1 MISGVL
7 DLAPLLT
14 ELRRDDYG
22 GTGLVSIHAA
32 TLDGRV
38 LAAYDDDAVHFAA
51 STVKLPLAMAAYR
64 LHERGVLD
72 LDAEVPVH
80 DEFDSQVAGQRFV
93 MDEGYDQD
101 PPTWAQVGGTCT
113 LRELVRRAIA
123 HSGNLA
129 TNLVLERVGVAA
141 VAELIAD
148 AGCSPA
154 TVMSRGIEDA
164 PAREAGLANEAT
176 ARDLSVLLAALGNGA
191 LLGVGPA
198 KELEAVLAQ
207 QTHRDGIP
215 AGLPPSTYV
224 ANKTGWIEDV
234 THDAALVRPAWAEP
248 FTLAVLT
255 TLGVATDEANR
266 RIARVARAVHGR
278 LEAAQ

>member
-1 MISGVL
+1 VL

-51 STVKLPLAMAAYR
+51 STIKLPLAMAAYR
-64 LHERGVLD
+64 LHDRGVLD

-80 DEFDSQVAGQRFV
+80 DDFDSQVPGERFV

-101 PPTWAQVGGTCT
+101 PSTWAQRGSTCS
-113 LRELVRRAIA
+113 LRELVRRAIVS
-123 HSGNLA
+123 SGNLA
-129 TNLVLERVGVAA
+129 TNLVLERVGIAA

-154 TVMSRGIEDA
+154 TVMGRGIEDA
-164 PAREAGLANEAT
+164 PARAAGYANEVT
-176 ARDLSVLLAALGNGA
+176 ARDLSILLAALANGE
-191 LLGVGPA
+191 LLGQA
-198 KELEAVLAQ
+198 SKDLEAVLAQ
-207 QTHRDGIP
+207 QTHRAAIP
-215 AGLPPSTYV
+215 AGLPPGTYV
-224 ANKTGWIEDV
+224 ANKTGWVEDV
-234 THDAALVRPAWAEP
+234 AHDAALVRPAWAAP
-248 FTLAVLT
+248 FTLVVLT
-255 TLGVATDEANR
+255 TLGVPTAEANK
-266 RIARVARAVHGR
+266 RISRVARAIHGR
-278 LEAAQ
+278 LEAGL

>member
-1 MISGVL
+1 MIVGVL

-22 GTGLVSIHAA
+22 GTGVVSVHAA
-32 TLDGRV
+32 TLDGR
-38 LAAYDDDAVHFAA
+38 LLTAYDDDAVHLAA
-51 STVKLPLAMAAYR
+51 STVKLPMAMAAYR
-64 LHERGVLD
+64 LHARGVLD

-80 DEFDSQVAGQRFV
+80 DDFASEHDGSRFV

-101 PPTWAQVGGTCT
+101 PPTWAQLGGTCS
-113 LRELVRRAIA
+113 LRELVRRAIV

-129 TNLVLERVGVAA
+129 TNLVLERVGTDA

-148 AGCSPA
+148 AGCSSD
-154 TVMSRGIEDA
+154 TVMSRGIEDSA
-164 PAREAGLANEAT
+164 ALEAGYANEAT
-176 ARDLSVLLAALGNGA
+176 ARDLGTLLAALGNGT
-191 LLGVGPA
+191 LLGPGPS

-215 AGLPPSTYV
+215 AGLPTGTYV

-234 THDAALVRPAWAEP
+234 THDAALVRPAWADP
-248 FTLAVLT
+248 FTLVVLT
-255 TLGVATDEANR
+255 SLGVPTEEANR
-266 RIARVARAVHGR
+266 RIARVARAVHAR
-278 LEAAQ
+278 LEVTR